1 MDKGISSS
9 PSQVS
14 SLIIVNFKLKIVE
27 DIMFHKGV
35 SYLHK
40 FAKYSELLSSF
51 RSIFN
56 PVEACLELNLELSNL
71 LRNILCNPSH
81 RYT

>member
-27 DIMFHKGV
+27 DIMFHKDV
-35 SYLHK
+35 TYLQ
-40 FAKYSELLSSF
+40 
-51 RSIFN
+51 
-56 PVEACLELNLELSNL
+56 
-71 LRNILCNPSH
+71 NILN
-81 RYT
+81 